1 MAFRAPPG
9 ADLPNLF
16 PLLCGVLA
24 VTRPPSPVLFP
35 PDIMNYTISSPIYQA
50 VDCTNIVPDIYA
62 LCLLSPIYIY
72 DIINIIVKGVNLIPA
87 SKAQQKAVT
96 KYMKENYDEIK
107 VRVEKGRKADI
118 KAHADRRG
126 ESVNSFIGRAIDET
140 MERDTQGGQQNAGG

>member
-1 MAFRAPPG
+1 M
-9 ADLPNLF
+9 
-16 PLLCGVLA
+16 
-24 VTRPPSPVLFP
+24 S
-35 PDIMNYTISSPIYQA
+35 
-50 VDCTNIVPDIYA
+50 
-62 LCLLSPIYIY
+62 
-72 DIINIIVKGVNLIPA
+72 LIPA

-140 MERDTQGGQQNAGG
+140 MERDNAAPAAEEKEDE